1 MVKEYKAT
9 SSSVRVSQTLI
20 YTLVLWTV
28 TLARRCHSPHFA
40 YII

>member
-20 YTLVLWTV
+20 YT
-28 TLARRCHSPHFA
+28 
-40 YII
+40 